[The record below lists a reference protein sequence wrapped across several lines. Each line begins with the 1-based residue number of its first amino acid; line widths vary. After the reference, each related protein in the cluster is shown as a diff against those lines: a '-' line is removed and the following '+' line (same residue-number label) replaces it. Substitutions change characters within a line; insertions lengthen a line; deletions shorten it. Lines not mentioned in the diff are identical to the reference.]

1 MSLLESAYE
10 DIILYSKVTVPDG
23 YGGVKTKWEASATIQ
38 GAIVMDTSSQS
49 RIAKQMGSTE
59 IYTLI
64 VHKEVMLDYHDV
76 IKRVSDGQVF
86 RLTSDTDDKKTP
98 ATATLNMREY
108 TMEEW
113 VIPT

>member
-10 DIILYSKVTVPDG
+10 DFLLYSKITIPDG
-23 YGGVKTKWEASATIQ
+23 YGGVKTTWTPNVTIK
-38 GAIVMDTSSQS
+38 GAVIMDTSTEA

-64 VHKEVMLDYHDV
+64 VHKDLMLDYHDV

-98 ATATLNMREY
+98 ASATLNMREY

-113 VIPT
+113 VIPS